1 MKRHLGALAL
11 LLAIHLVVTLA
22 RGATEAVPAREP
34 LLRADGG
41 PIEALVVQ
49 FHRPAAAR
57 FLAVYEQLFAALRP
71 ETRVIVVVADE
82 EDERLFESARRGWA
96 AGPRIEYVRTGRPIT
111 SWARDRFAVLEG
123 REGPVILA
131 PPRPQ
136 EGVEARVHDWLV
148 PWAVGRH
155 FGAPVR
161 TARFRF
167 DGGDLIA
174 DEARA
179 YVATPLFERN
189 PRHDPRR
196 LTVELEDTLDREVV
210 RIGGDDLPVPD
221 HHIGMFLTPLGG
233 GRVAYADPDLG
244 LAAIGAR
251 EGEER
256 TLVVDGAP
264 LALDLSRERLQR
276 FRNVRVSL
284 ERAGL
289 SPVPL
294 PILPA
299 REPYVF
305 LGYDNVVLE
314 RRADGLHVVLP
325 TYGVEPLDR
334 AAVEA
339 WRALG
344 ATVHPVRSEGIV
356 RYGGTI
362 RCLVAPLARSA
373 APARPA
379 ALD

>member
-1 MKRHLGALAL
+1 M
-11 LLAIHLVVTLA
+11 
-22 RGATEAVPAREP
+22 
-34 LLRADGG
+34 
-41 PIEALVVQ
+41 
-49 FHRPAAAR
+49 
-57 FLAVYEQLFAALRP
+57 
-71 ETRVIVVVADE
+71 
-82 EDERLFESARRGWA
+82 
-96 AGPRIEYVRTGRPIT
+96 
-111 SWARDRFAVLEG
+111 
-123 REGPVILA
+123 
-131 PPRPQ
+131 
-136 EGVEARVHDWLV
+136 
-148 PWAVGRH
+148 
-155 FGAPVR
+155 
-161 TARFRF
+161 
-167 DGGDLIA
+167 
-174 DEARA
+174 
-179 YVATPLFERN
+179 ATPLFERN

-289 SPVPL
+289 SPVPP

-334 AAVEA
+334 AAVGA

-344 ATVHPVRSEGIV
+344 ATVHLIRSEGVV
-356 RYGGTI
+356 RYGGTV
-362 RCLVAPLARSA
+362 RCLVAPLVRRS
-373 APARPA
+373 
-379 ALD
+379 